1 MRNALL
7 VLFFSLS
14 ALVGC
19 NKPDPHPERAD
30 VIYQDIQSE
39 LATVRKNIDDTN
51 KALLEHEANLK
62 KVVPQTGQVRYA
74 QKRLWESRKVLDLF
88 QQQEKY
94 WVIREE
100 QRRLFVRR
108 RNLEAHQ
115 KGQKWS
121 DERELKEYQDEK
133 RLRQARLNWDVRQR
147 RADFEKELNL
157 ASKSAPQSEGASKE
171 APPAQ

>member
-1 MRNALL
+1 MGYPFIALL
-7 VLFFSLS
+7 FIAMAVL
-14 ALVGC
+14 GC

-39 LATVRKNIDDTN
+39 LATVRKNIDDTQ
-51 KALLEHEANLK
+51 KSLLEHEANLK
-62 KVVPQTGQVRYA
+62 KVVPQTGQIRYA
-74 QKRLWESRKVLDLF
+74 QKRLWEARRVLDLF

-94 WVIREE
+94 WIIREE

-121 DERELKEYQDEK
+121 DERELKEYRDEK
-133 RLRQARLNWDVRQR
+133 RLRQARLNWDVRKR
-147 RADFEKELNL
+147 RADFEKELDL
-157 ASKSAPQSEGASKE
+157 ASKAAAQSEGASKE
-171 APPAQ
+171 APTP